1 MPSTSYHTCITAMWC
16 WCFLP
21 PCILL
26 GCWSGEGIWF
36 WRGGQPSNL
45 PEKSI
50 IRPMIKQSYHRPSRQ
65 HGKKLVFILW
75 TTMKYQH
82 QPIFQ
87 LQIPP
92 STPHS
97 QTSPYFIHCLQ
108 LPPHFT
114 LCPKPHPAQVQAPKP
129 IRTHSMVILILLP
142 SSHSPPMSLPEL
154 PPHQWLIQSP
164 LLKSPCQTTHPP
176 LLHHQR
182 YLQGSQYPMASNWH
196 PCCMISPPSCE
207 PFCYSDTAIPS
218 GNLRGAPTTHWVSWQ
233 PSEQNGMSDW
243 SRHSNQ
249 DHISYSWAEIDGT
262 AQLQVDTQESWHAA
276 SNISMPYDLRRW
288 PSACWL
294 PIPEEA
300 LQKGLATAQEDC

>member
-1 MPSTSYHTCITAMWC
+1 MATIPTAQLSSSILQNPRTLKSYAFHLIPHMHYSHVMLV
-16 WCFLP
+16 FSP
-21 PCILL
+21 PLHLTGLLKWRRHLIL
-26 GCWSGEGIWF
+26 E
-36 WRGGQPSNL
+36 RGSAIKP
-45 PEKSI
+45 PWKSI
-50 IRPMIKQSYHRPSRQ
+50 IRPMIKQSHHRPSRQ
-65 HGKKLVFILW
+65 LGKKLVFILW
-75 TTMKYQH
+75 TTMKYKH

-108 LPPHFT
+108 LPLHFT

-182 YLQGSQYPMASNWH
+182 YLQGSQYPMASQLTPMLHDQSTQLWAILPFWH
-196 PCCMISPPSCE
+196 SH
-207 PFCYSDTAIPS
+207 PFRQLERSSDNTLS
-218 GNLRGAPTTHWVSWQ
+218 VLTT
-233 PSEQNGMSDW
+233 
-243 SRHSNQ
+243 
-249 DHISYSWAEIDGT
+249 
-262 AQLQVDTQESWHAA
+262 
-276 SNISMPYDLRRW
+276 
-288 PSACWL
+288 
-294 PIPEEA
+294 
-300 LQKGLATAQEDC
+300 